1 MVEFRDASDAS
12 KCIEMLHGRP
22 VAEICDTAL
31 VAHRGGNH
39 GSLFQLFKSLS
50 LLIMQV
56 FKYLKLIKYL
66 SLIFQVL

>member
-1 MVEFRDASDAS
+1 MEEAKR
-12 KCIEMLHGRP
+12 CISMLHGRA
-22 VAEICDTAL
+22 VAEVCDTTL